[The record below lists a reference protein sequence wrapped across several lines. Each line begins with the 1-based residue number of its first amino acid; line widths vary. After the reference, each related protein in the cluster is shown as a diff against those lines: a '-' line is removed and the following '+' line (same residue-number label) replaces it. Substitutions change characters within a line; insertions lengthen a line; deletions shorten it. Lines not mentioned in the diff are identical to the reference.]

1 MFIAS
6 YLVSRP
12 TVCVSRWW
20 AGVDSAWEQKN
31 PKPERCLKTAQNP
44 TSRLHALFG
53 GVPAVNQFF

>member
-44 TSRLHALFG
+44 TSRLHALLGSF
-53 GVPAVNQFF
+53 